1 MRKHHLVDSSRLS
14 GFARGKHDLANDLA
28 TTRSGDQNE
37 SKLMT
42 DGTRKIRVAVVF
54 GGRSDEHDV
63 SLRSARTIMAA
74 LDSDRYEVVP
84 IGISRE
90 GQWLANGDPM
100 EALVARSPMFALA
113 GGEDV
118 AVPTS
123 ERDVEPVIGAEALM
137 PQAAT
142 EGVDVFFP
150 ALHGPMGEDGT
161 IQGMLELAGVPYV
174 GSGVLGSAVGM
185 DKAMTKVI
193 LTQAGVPQ
201 LPWVLVTRRE
211 WQENANDVIARIEAA
226 LPYPIF
232 VKPANMGSS
241 VGVSKARN
249 REELRSAMQEAAHFD
264 RRILVEQGVAGRELE
279 MGVLGNDVPLTSGV
293 GEIRPSGEFYDYASK
308 YLNDSAELIIP
319 ADLEPAIQQEMEQI
333 AKDAFLALDLAGLAR
348 VDFFLENGTSQIYVN
363 EVNTMPGFTSI
374 SMYPMLWEQAG
385 ISLPELVN
393 RLVEL
398 ALERHSHKR

>member
-1 MRKHHLVDSSRLS
+1 MS
-14 GFARGKHDLANDLA
+14 N
-28 TTRSGDQNE
+28 GDTY
-37 SKLMT
+37 K
-42 DGTRKIRVAVVF
+42 RKIRVAVVF

-63 SLRSARTIMAA
+63 SLRSARTIMDS
-74 LDSDRYEVVP
+74 LDKDQYDVVP
-84 IGISRE
+84 IGITR
-90 GQWLANGDPM
+90 GGKWLAGEDPM
-100 EALVARSPMFALA
+100 QALIAESPMFALTN
-113 GGEDV
+113 GEDV

-123 ERDVEPVIGAEALM
+123 EWKIEPVIGADALM

-142 EGVDVFFP
+142 EGIDVFFP

-193 LTQAGVPQ
+193 LEQAGIPLVPWT
-201 LPWVLVTRRE
+201 LITRQQ
-211 WQENANDVIARIEAA
+211 WHTHPDTSISNIEDK

-241 VGVSKARN
+241 VGVSKAKN
-249 REELRSAMQEAAHFD
+249 QVELRAAIQEASHFD
-264 RRILVEQGVAGRELE
+264 RRILVEQGVEGRELE
-279 MGVLGNDVPLTSGV
+279 MGVLGNEAPITSGV
-293 GEIRPSGEFYDYASK
+293 GEIRPRGEFYDYASK

-319 ADLEPAIQQEMEQI
+319 ADIEPSIQQQMERI
-333 AKDAFLALDLAGLAR
+333 AIDSFLALDLAGLAR
-348 VDFFLENGTSQIYVN
+348 IDFFLENGTNQIYLN
-363 EVNTMPGFTSI
+363 EVNTLPGFTSI
-374 SMYPMLWEQAG
+374 SMYPMLWQQAG

-398 ALERHSHKR
+398 ALERHDRGR

>member
-1 MRKHHLVDSSRLS
+1 M
-14 GFARGKHDLANDLA
+14 
-28 TTRSGDQNE
+28 
-37 SKLMT
+37 
-42 DGTRKIRVAVVF
+42 VF

-63 SLRSARTIMAA
+63 SLRSARTIMDA

-84 IGISRE
+84 IGISRA
-90 GQWLANGDPM
+90 GQWLAGSDPLA
-100 EALVARSPMFALA
+100 ALIADSPMFAL
-113 GGEDV
+113 GEGEDV

-123 ERDVEPVIGAEALM
+123 KVEIKPVIGADALM
-137 PQAAT
+137 PQEAT
-142 EGVDVFFP
+142 EGVDVFVP
-150 ALHGPMGEDGT
+150 AIPGPMGEDGT

-201 LPWVLVTRRE
+201 LPWVLVNRIE
-211 WQENANDVIARIEAA
+211 WQQDPETTVAKIEAA
-226 LPYPIF
+226 LPYPMF

-241 VGVSKARN
+241 VGVSKAKN
-249 REELRSAMQEAAHFD
+249 VDELRAAMQEAVHFD
-264 RRILVEQGVAGRELE
+264 RRVLVEQGVEGRELE
-279 MGVLGNDVPLTSGV
+279 MGVLGNEQPITSGV

-319 ADLEPAIQQEMEQI
+319 ADLKPEVQQEMEQI
-333 AKDAFLALDLAGLAR
+333 ARDSFLALDLAGLAR
-348 VDFFLENGTSQIYVN
+348 VDFFVENGTNQIYLN

-374 SMYPMLWEQAG
+374 SMYPMLWAQAG
-385 ISLPELVN
+385 ISLPDLVN

>member
-1 MRKHHLVDSSRLS
+1 MT
-14 GFARGKHDLANDLA
+14 N
-28 TTRSGDQNE
+28 GD
-37 SKLMT
+37 
-42 DGTRKIRVAVVF
+42 RKIRVAVVF

-63 SLRSARTIMAA
+63 SLRSARTIMDA
-74 LDSDRYEVVP
+74 LDSSRYDVVP
-84 IGISRE
+84 IGISR
-90 GQWLANGDPM
+90 GGKWLAGGDPM
-100 EALVARSPMFALA
+100 QALIAESPMFALA
-113 GGEDV
+113 EGEDV
-118 AVPTS
+118 AIPTS
-123 ERDVEPVIGAEALM
+123 EKDVVPVIGAEALM

-201 LPWVLVTRRE
+201 LPWLLITRRE
-211 WQENANDVIARIEAA
+211 WQENPDEVISRLEAG
-226 LPYPIF
+226 LPYPMF

-241 VGVSKARN
+241 VGVSKAKN
-249 REELRSAMQEAAHFD
+249 TDELRTAMREAVHFD
-264 RRILVEQGVAGRELE
+264 RRVLVEQGVNGRELE
-279 MGVLGNDVPLTSGV
+279 MGVLGNDAPITSGV

-319 ADLEPAIQQEMEQI
+319 ADVEPAIQQQMEQI
-333 AKDAFLALDLAGLAR
+333 AKDAFVALDLAGLAR
-348 VDFFLENGTSQIYVN
+348 VDFFLEHGTNQVYLN
-363 EVNTMPGFTSI
+363 EVNTLPGFTSI

-385 ISLPELVN
+385 IPLQELVN

-398 ALERHSHKR
+398 ALERHNHRR

>member
-1 MRKHHLVDSSRLS
+1 
-14 GFARGKHDLANDLA
+14 
-28 TTRSGDQNE
+28 
-37 SKLMT
+37 MT
-42 DGTRKIRVAVVF
+42 NGTRKIRVAVVF

-90 GQWLANGDPM
+90 GKWLASGDPM
-100 EALVARSPMFALA
+100 EALIARSPMFSLSD
-113 GGEDV
+113 GEDV

-123 ERDVEPVIGAEALM
+123 ERNVEPVIGAEALM

-211 WQENANDVIARIEAA
+211 WQENPHECINRIEAA

-249 REELRSAMQEAAHFD
+249 GDELRTAMQEASHFD
-264 RRILVEQGVAGRELE
+264 RRILVEQGVEGRELE
-279 MGVLGNDVPLTSGV
+279 MGVLGNDAPLTSGV
-293 GEIRPSGEFYDYASK
+293 GEIRPSGDFYDYASK

-319 ADLEPAIQQEMEQI
+319 ADVEPAIQQEMEQI

-348 VDFFLENGTSQIYVN
+348 VDFFVEHGTNQIYLN
-363 EVNTMPGFTSI
+363 EVNTLPGFTSI

>member
-1 MRKHHLVDSSRLS
+1 VQH
-14 GFARGKHDLANDLA
+14 
-28 TTRSGDQNE
+28 TNE
-37 SKLMT
+37 SKTMT
-42 DGTRKIRVAVVF
+42 NGDKKIRVAVVF

-63 SLRSARTIMAA
+63 SLRSARTIMDA
-74 LDSDRYEVVP
+74 LRSDRYEVVP

-90 GQWLANGDPM
+90 GRWIAGDNPM
-100 EALVARSPMFALA
+100 EALIAESPMFQLH
-113 GGEDV
+113 GGEEA

-123 ERDVEPVIGAEALM
+123 EKDVMPVVGAEALM

-211 WQENANDVIARIEAA
+211 WHEDPDEVIARIESE
-226 LPYPIF
+226 LHYPIF

-241 VGVSKARN
+241 VGVNKAKN
-249 REELRSAMQEAAHFD
+249 ADDLRAAMREAAHFD
-264 RRILVEQGVAGRELE
+264 RRVLVEQGVNGRELE
-279 MGVLGNDVPLTSGV
+279 MGVLGNDAPITSGV
-293 GEIRPSGEFYDYASK
+293 GEIRPSAEFYDYASK

-319 ADLEPAIQQEMEQI
+319 AEVEPVIQQEMERI
-333 AKDAFLALDLAGLAR
+333 AKDAFIALDLAGLAR
-348 VDFFLENGTSQIYVN
+348 VDFFLEHGTNKVYLN

-385 ISLPELVN
+385 ISLHELVH
-393 RLVEL
+393 RLVDL
-398 ALERHSHKR
+398 ALERHDHKR

>member
-1 MRKHHLVDSSRLS
+1 MT
-14 GFARGKHDLANDLA
+14 N
-28 TTRSGDQNE
+28 GD
-37 SKLMT
+37 K
-42 DGTRKIRVAVVF
+42 KIRVAVVF

-63 SLRSARTIMAA
+63 SLRSARTIMQA
-74 LDSDRYEVVP
+74 LSSDHYEVVP

-90 GQWLANGDPM
+90 GRWIAGDDPM
-100 EALVARSPMFALA
+100 EALIAQSPMFQLS
-113 GGEDV
+113 GGEE

-123 ERDVEPVIGAEALM
+123 DKDVMPVVGAEALM

-201 LPWVLVTRRE
+201 LPWLLVTRRD
-211 WQENANDVIARIEAA
+211 WQENPDGVIARIEAE
-226 LPYPIF
+226 LPYPVF

-241 VGVSKARN
+241 VGVSKAKN
-249 REELRSAMQEAAHFD
+249 SDDLRRAMQEAVHFD
-264 RRILVEQGVAGRELE
+264 RRVLVEQGVNGRELE
-279 MGVLGNDVPLTSGV
+279 MGVLGNDAPITSGV
-293 GEIRPSGEFYDYASK
+293 GEIRPSAEFYDYASK

-319 ADLEPAIQQEMEQI
+319 ADVEPAIQQEMERI
-333 AKDAFLALDLAGLAR
+333 AKDAFIALDLAGLAR
-348 VDFFLENGTSQIYVN
+348 ADFFLEHGTNRVYLN

-385 ISLPELVN
+385 IGLEELVH

-398 ALERHSHKR
+398 ALERHAHKR

>member
-1 MRKHHLVDSSRLS
+1 
-14 GFARGKHDLANDLA
+14 
-28 TTRSGDQNE
+28 
-37 SKLMT
+37 MT
-42 DGTRKIRVAVVF
+42 NGNRKIRVAVVF

-63 SLRSARTIMAA
+63 SLRSARTIIDA

-90 GQWLANGDPM
+90 GKWLAGGDPM
-100 EALVARSPMFALA
+100 NALIARSPMFALA
-113 GGEDV
+113 EGEDV
-118 AVPTS
+118 AIPTS

-211 WQENANDVIARIEAA
+211 WQENANDVINRIEAA

-249 REELRSAMQEAAHFD
+249 SDELRTAMQEAAHFD
-264 RRILVEQGVAGRELE
+264 RRILVEQGVQGRELE

-319 ADLEPAIQQEMEQI
+319 ADLDPAIQLEMEQI
-333 AKDAFLALDLAGLAR
+333 AKDAFIALDLAGLAR
-348 VDFFLENGTSQIYVN
+348 VDFFVEHGTNQIYVN
-363 EVNTMPGFTSI
+363 EVNTLPGFTSI

-398 ALERHSHKR
+398 ALERHAHKR

>member
-1 MRKHHLVDSSRLS
+1 MT
-14 GFARGKHDLANDLA
+14 N
-28 TTRSGDQNE
+28 GD
-37 SKLMT
+37 K
-42 DGTRKIRVAVVF
+42 KIRVAVVF

-63 SLRSARTIMAA
+63 SLRSARTIMDA
-74 LDSDRYEVVP
+74 LSSDRYEVVP

-90 GQWLANGDPM
+90 GRWIAGDNPM
-100 EALVARSPMFALA
+100 DVLIAESPMFQLA
-113 GGEDV
+113 GDEDT

-123 ERDVEPVIGAEALM
+123 DNAVMPVTGAEALM

-211 WQENANDVIARIEAA
+211 WQESPDEVIARIEAE
-226 LPYPIF
+226 LPYPVF

-241 VGVSKARN
+241 VGVSKAKN
-249 REELRSAMQEAAHFD
+249 SDGLRAAMREAAHFD
-264 RRILVEQGVAGRELE
+264 RRVLVEQGVDGRELE
-279 MGVLGNDVPLTSGV
+279 MGVLGNDAPITSGV
-293 GEIRPSGEFYDYASK
+293 GEIRPSAEFYDYASK

-319 ADLEPAIQQEMEQI
+319 ADVEPATQQEMERI
-333 AKDAFLALDLAGLAR
+333 AKDAFIALDLAGLAR
-348 VDFFLENGTSQIYVN
+348 VDFFLEHGTNKVYLN

-385 ISLPELVN
+385 ISLQELVH
-393 RLVEL
+393 RLVDL
-398 ALERHSHKR
+398 ALERHDLKR

>member
-1 MRKHHLVDSSRLS
+1 MTIGDT
-14 GFARGKHDLANDLA
+14 GK
-28 TTRSGDQNE
+28 
-37 SKLMT
+37 
-42 DGTRKIRVAVVF
+42 RKIRVAVVF

-63 SLRSARTIMAA
+63 SLRSARTIIDA
-74 LDSDRYEVVP
+74 LDNDRYDVVP

-90 GQWLANGDPM
+90 GRWIANGDPM
-100 EALVARSPMFALA
+100 DALVSQSPMFAFA
-113 GGEDV
+113 NGEDV
-118 AVPTS
+118 AVPNS
-123 ERDVEPVIGAEALM
+123 ECKIEPVIGAEALM

-142 EGVDVFFP
+142 EDVDVFFP

-193 LTQAGVPQ
+193 LERAGVPQ
-201 LPWVLVTRRE
+201 LPWELVTRQE
-211 WQENANDVIARIEAA
+211 WRLNPDAVISRVEAG
-226 LPYPIF
+226 LPYPVF

-241 VGVSKARN
+241 VGVSKAKNTDDLQR
-249 REELRSAMQEAAHFD
+249 AIHEATHFD
-264 RRILVEQGVAGRELE
+264 RRVVVEQGVDGRELE
-279 MGVLGNDVPLTSGV
+279 MSVLGNDAPITSGV
-293 GEIRPSGEFYDYASK
+293 GEIRPSAEFYDYASK

-319 ADLEPAIQQEMEQI
+319 ADIEPEVQQEMERI
-333 AKDAFLALDLAGLAR
+333 AIDSFIALDLAGLAR
-348 VDFFLENGTSQIYVN
+348 VDFFLEYGTNQVYLN

-393 RLVEL
+393 RLVGL
-398 ALERHSHKR
+398 ALERHEHAR